1 MVILG
6 SLVCIRIFYQIRM
19 QSGPSGALIDNGYH
33 EGKIVS
39 AIAEV

>member
-6 SLVCIRIFYQIRM
+6 SLVCIFYQIRM